1 MFMWNCSLQQCLCVC
16 VCWQLLDF
24 KLMLVCIVY
33 HTDAAAAAG
42 AAAADD
48 KHEIVDCSV

>member
-1 MFMWNCSLQQCLCVC
+1 
-16 VCWQLLDF
+16 
-24 KLMLVCIVY
+24 MLVCIVY
-33 HTDAAAAAG
+33 HTDAAAAAAG

>member
-33 HTDAAAAAG
+33 HTDAAAA
-42 AAAADD
+42 DD